1 MIAGRN
7 VGGTSTADAAQT
19 RGFTTPQDRNRTG
32 GIDVRIPPMVR
43 QRCARHLLSA
53 AARFARPGCFRPE
66 GELTVVHP
74 APAIAVGN
82 VSKSFGGITAVDGVS
97 FTVSG
102 GEVVALVGENGA
114 GKSTVKNIIAGTL
127 RPDSGQVSFGGAQAA
142 EGAGRVKHSGVAT
155 VHQET
160 SLFPDLTVA
169 ENILIDRLRSPG
181 RATVRPGQLRRAA
194 APVLQRVGAG
204 FGPEAIVR
212 DLSAGQRQLVEIAK
226 ALAAD
231 PRAIVFDE
239 PTASLNLVER
249 ELIMRIV
256 EQLRADG
263 VAVLYISH
271 YLEEIARLSQRVV
284 VMRDG
289 RVVADR
295 PTDELD
301 RATLESLMVG
311 RELAR
316 GYPPLPQPRSATTL
330 SVRDLGDG
338 VRVSGVS
345 FDIAEGE
352 IFGLAGLMGSGR
364 TEVARAIF
372 GLAGDVGRI
381 ELGGQPLR
389 RGNVRACVEAGM
401 AFVTEDR
408 RHEGL
413 FLDRPIRESLSIV
426 DLDAVCRPRR
436 IGWLDRGGERRMT
449 DELAGRVRLV
459 ARGGLGADGGSL
471 SGGNQQKVA
480 LGKWLVKRPRLIILD
495 EPTRGIDVG
504 AKAEIY
510 RLLVELV
517 RAGSSMLLISS
528 EMEEV
533 LGLSHR
539 VGVMHDGR
547 LAGVLD
553 RSQATQQTVIRL
565 ATGGAR

>member
-1 MIAGRN
+1 MIVAP
-7 VGGTSTADAAQT
+7 A
-19 RGFTTPQDRNRTG
+19 
-32 GIDVRIPPMVR
+32 
-43 QRCARHLLSA
+43 
-53 AARFARPGCFRPE
+53 
-66 GELTVVHP
+66 

-82 VSKSFGGITAVDGVS
+82 VSKSFGGIAAVDGVS

-114 GKSTVKNIIAGTL
+114 GKSTIKNIIGGTL
-127 RPDSGQVSFGGAQAA
+127 RPDSGGVSFG
-142 EGAGRVKHSGVAT
+142 AGHSAVAT

-169 ENILIDRLRSPG
+169 ENILIDRLRAPG
-181 RATVRPGQLRRAA
+181 SATVRRATLRRTA

-204 FGPEAIVR
+204 FGPEAVVR

-226 ALAAD
+226 ALAAG

-249 ELIMRIV
+249 ELVMGIV

-271 YLEEIARLSQRVV
+271 YLEEVARLSQRVV

-295 PTDELD
+295 PTGELD
-301 RATLESLMVG
+301 RAALESLMVG

-316 GYPPLPQPRSATTL
+316 GYPEPAPPRETPAL

-338 VRVSGVS
+338 SRVAGVS
-345 FDIAEGE
+345 FDVAEGE

-364 TEVARAIF
+364 TEVARAVF
-372 GLAGDVGRI
+372 GLAGAIGRV
-381 ELGGQPLR
+381 EVCGRALR
-389 RGNVRACVEAGM
+389 RGSVRASIEAGM

-426 DLDAVCRPRR
+426 GLGAVCRSRR
-436 IGWLDRGGERRMT
+436 LGWLDRGRERRLT
-449 DELAGRVRLV
+449 EELAGRVRLV
-459 ARGGLGADGGSL
+459 ARGGLGAGGGSL
-471 SGGNQQKVA
+471 SGGNQQKVVLA
-480 LGKWLVKRPRLIILD
+480 KWLVDRPRLIILD

-510 RLLVELV
+510 RLLVDL
-517 RAGSSMLLISS
+517 AGAGTAILLISS

-547 LAGVLD
+547 LAGVLG
-553 RSQATQQTVIRL
+553 SGATQQAVIRL
-565 ATGGAR
+565 ATGGAA

>member
-1 MIAGRN
+1 
-7 VGGTSTADAAQT
+7 
-19 RGFTTPQDRNRTG
+19 
-32 GIDVRIPPMVR
+32 MVNP
-43 QRCARHLLSA
+43 ALA
-53 AARFARPGCFRPE
+53 PAPA
-66 GELTVVHP
+66 V
-74 APAIAVGN
+74 APAIAVGG
-82 VSKSFGGITAVDGVS
+82 VSKSFGGITAVDGVT

-102 GEVVALVGENGA
+102 GEVVALAGENGA
-114 GKSTVKNIIAGTL
+114 GKSTIKNIIGGTL
-127 RPDSGQVSFGGAQAA
+127 RPDSGQVSFGGASAV
-142 EGAGRVKHSGVAT
+142 EGVGGAKHSGVAT

-169 ENILIDRLRSPG
+169 ENILIDRLRGPG
-181 RATVRPGQLRRAA
+181 RATVRPGQLRRVA
-194 APVLQRVGAG
+194 APVLERVGAG
-204 FGPEAIVR
+204 FGPEKVVR

-239 PTASLNLVER
+239 PTASLNLAER

-295 PTDELD
+295 PTGELD

-316 GYPPLPQPRSATTL
+316 GYPPLPRPGSAKTL

-338 VRVSGVS
+338 GRVSGVS

-364 TEVARAIF
+364 TEVARAVF
-372 GLAGDVGRI
+372 GLAGEVGRV
-381 ELGGQPLR
+381 EVGGRRLR
-389 RGNVRACVEAGM
+389 RGSVRACIDAGM

-408 RHEGL
+408 RQEGL

-426 DLDAVCRPRR
+426 GLDSVRR
-436 IGWLDRGGERRMT
+436 SRRAGWLDTGAERRMA
-449 DELAGRVRLV
+449 DELATKVRLI

-471 SGGNQQKVA
+471 SGGNQQKVV
-480 LGKWLVKRPRLIILD
+480 LGKWLVRPPRLIILD

-504 AKAEIY
+504 AEAEIY
-510 RLLVELV
+510 RLLVELA
-517 RAGSSMLLISS
+517 REGTSILLISS

-547 LAGVLD
+547 LAGVLE
-553 RSQATQQTVIRL
+553 RTKATQEAVIRL
-565 ATGGAR
+565 ATGGAQ

>member
-1 MIAGRN
+1 M
-7 VGGTSTADAAQT
+7 S
-19 RGFTTPQDRNRTG
+19 
-32 GIDVRIPPMVR
+32 
-43 QRCARHLLSA
+43 
-53 AARFARPGCFRPE
+53 
-66 GELTVVHP
+66 P

-82 VSKSFGGITAVDGVS
+82 VSKSFGGVAAVKDVS
-97 FTVSG
+97 FTVSS
-102 GEVVALVGENGA
+102 GEVVALAGENGA
-114 GKSTVKNIIAGTL
+114 GKSTIKNIIGGTL
-127 RPDSGQVSFGGAQAA
+127 RPDSGHVDLGGAIATA
-142 EGAGRVKHSGVAT
+142 DVKGVRHSGVAT

-169 ENILIDRLRSPG
+169 ENILIGHLGS
-181 RATVRPGQLRRAA
+181 RAMMVRPGRLRRTA
-194 APVLQRVGAG
+194 APILQRVGAG

-226 ALAAD
+226 ALAAE

-239 PTASLNLVER
+239 PTASLNLAER

-256 EQLRADG
+256 DQLRGDG
-263 VAVLYISH
+263 VAVLYITH
-271 YLEEIARLSQRVV
+271 YLEEITRLSQRVV

-295 PTDELD
+295 PTSELD

-311 RELAR
+311 RELAQ
-316 GYPPLPQPRSATTL
+316 GYPALPQPRPEITL
-330 SVRDLGDG
+330 SVRGLSDDA
-338 VRVSGVS
+338 RVSDIS
-345 FDIAEGE
+345 FDVARGE

-364 TEVARAIF
+364 TEVARAVF
-372 GLAGDVGRI
+372 GLAGRTGRI
-381 ELGGQPLR
+381 ELDGRRLR
-389 RGNVRACVEAGM
+389 RGDVRASIGAGI

-413 FLDRPIRESLSIV
+413 FLERPIRESLSIV
-426 DLDAVCRPRR
+426 DLDSVCRSRL
-436 IGWLDRGGERRMT
+436 IGRLDNRAERRLT
-449 DELAGRVRLV
+449 EELADKVRLV
-459 ARGGLGADGGSL
+459 ARGGLNAGGGSL
-471 SGGNQQKVA
+471 SGGNQQKVV
-480 LGKWLVKRPRLIILD
+480 LGKWLSRQPRLIILD

-510 RLLVELV
+510 RLLVDLAE
-517 RAGSSMLLISS
+517 AGSSILLISS

-553 RSQATQQTVIRL
+553 RSQATQEAVIRL

>member
-1 MIAGRN
+1 MGR
-7 VGGTSTADAAQT
+7 
-19 RGFTTPQDRNRTG
+19 
-32 GIDVRIPPMVR
+32 
-43 QRCARHLLSA
+43 
-53 AARFARPGCFRPE
+53 
-66 GELTVVHP
+66 P

-82 VSKSFGGITAVDGVS
+82 VSKSFGGISAVDGVS
-97 FTVSG
+97 FAVAG

-114 GKSTVKNIIAGTL
+114 GKSTIKNIIGGTL
-127 RPDSGQVSFGGAQAA
+127 RPDSGQVSFGGSPAH
-142 EGAGRVKHSGVAT
+142 EGVGGAKHSGVAT

-169 ENILIDRLRSPG
+169 ENILIDRLRSPR
-181 RATVRPGQLRRAA
+181 RATVRPGHLRRAA
-194 APVLQRVGAG
+194 APVLRRVGAG

-226 ALAAD
+226 ALAAG

-239 PTASLNLVER
+239 PTASLNLAER
-249 ELIMRIV
+249 DLIMRIV

-271 YLEEIARLSQRVV
+271 YLEEIARLSGRVV

-295 PTDELD
+295 PAGELD

-316 GYPPLPQPRSATTL
+316 GYPVLPPAREPTRL
-330 SVRDLGDG
+330 SVRGLGDG
-338 VRVSGVS
+338 ARVSGVS

-372 GLAGDVGRI
+372 GLVGDIGRI
-381 ELGGQPLR
+381 EVDGRPIR
-389 RGNVRACVEAGM
+389 RASVRAGIEAGL

-426 DLDAVCRPRR
+426 GLDSILRPRR
-436 IGWLDRGGERRMT
+436 TGWIDQRGERRMT
-449 DELAGRVRLV
+449 EDLARRVHLV
-459 ARGGLGADGGSL
+459 ARGGLSADGGSL
-471 SGGNQQKVA
+471 SGGNQQKVV
-480 LGKWLVKRPRLIILD
+480 LGKWLARPPRLIILD

-510 RLLVELV
+510 RLLLDLV
-517 RAGSSMLLISS
+517 RAGSSILLISS

-539 VGVMHDGR
+539 IGVMHDGR

-553 RSQATQQTVIRL
+553 RSRATQETVIRL
-565 ATGGAR
+565 ATGGAT

>member
-1 MIAGRN
+1 M
-7 VGGTSTADAAQT
+7 
-19 RGFTTPQDRNRTG
+19 
-32 GIDVRIPPMVR
+32 
-43 QRCARHLLSA
+43 
-53 AARFARPGCFRPE
+53 PE
-66 GELTVVHP
+66 HRRESGELTVASQ
-74 APAIAVGN
+74 APAIAVAN

-97 FTVSG
+97 FVVSS
-102 GEVVALVGENGA
+102 GEVVALAGENGA
-114 GKSTVKNIIAGTL
+114 GKSTIKNIISGTL
-127 RPDSGQVSFGGAQAA
+127 RPDSGQVSFGGAPAV
-142 EGAGRVKHSGVAT
+142 EGVGGAKHSGVAT

-169 ENILIDRLRSPG
+169 ENILIDRLLAPG
-181 RATVRPGQLRRAA
+181 RATVQPGRLRRAA
-194 APVLQRVGAG
+194 APVLRRVGAG
-204 FGPEAIVR
+204 FGPETVVR

-239 PTASLNLVER
+239 PTASLNLAER

-289 RVVADR
+289 HVVADR
-295 PTDELD
+295 PTSELD
-301 RATLESLMVG
+301 RGTLEALMVG
-311 RELAR
+311 RELAQ
-316 GYPPLPQPRSATTL
+316 GYPPLPRPGSTKRL
-330 SVRDLGDG
+330 SVRDLGNG
-338 VRVSGVS
+338 GRVSGVS

-372 GLAGDVGRI
+372 GLAGNLGHI
-381 ELGGQPLR
+381 ELNGRRLR
-389 RGNVRACVEAGM
+389 RGSVRACIEAGM

-426 DLDAVCRPRR
+426 ALDSVRR
-436 IGWLDRGGERRMT
+436 HRRTGWLDKSRERRMT
-449 DELAGRVRLV
+449 EELASKVRLV

-471 SGGNQQKVA
+471 SGGNQQKIV
-480 LGKWLVKRPRLIILD
+480 LGKWLVKPPRVIILD

-504 AKAEIY
+504 AKAEIH
-510 RLLVELV
+510 RLLVDLA
-517 RAGSSMLLISS
+517 RAGSSILLISS

-553 RSQATQQTVIRL
+553 RSQATQETVIRL
-565 ATGGAR
+565 ATGGGQ

>member
-1 MIAGRN
+1 MTGTALEALDVRSPPLVRRRRAGRPLPPGR
-7 VGGTSTADAAQT
+7 VHPDGG
-19 RGFTTPQDRNRTG
+19 
-32 GIDVRIPPMVR
+32 
-43 QRCARHLLSA
+43 
-53 AARFARPGCFRPE
+53 
-66 GELTVVHP
+66 LTVVGS

-82 VSKSFGGITAVDGVS
+82 VSKSFGGISAVDGVS
-97 FTVSG
+97 FTVSS

-114 GKSTVKNIIAGTL
+114 GKSTIKNIIGGTL
-127 RPDSGQVSFGGAQAA
+127 RPDSGQVSFAGSPAHEGVGGA
-142 EGAGRVKHSGVAT
+142 KHSGVAT

-169 ENILIDRLRSPG
+169 ENILIDRLRSPH
-181 RATVRPGQLRRAA
+181 RATVRPGHLRRAA

-226 ALAAD
+226 ALAAG

-239 PTASLNLVER
+239 PTASLNLAER

-256 EQLRADG
+256 EQLREDG

-295 PTDELD
+295 PTGELD
-301 RATLESLMVG
+301 RAALESLMVG

-316 GYPPLPQPRSATTL
+316 GYPALPPAREATRM

-338 VRVSGVS
+338 GRVSGVS

-372 GLAGDVGRI
+372 GLAGDIGRI
-381 ELGGQPLR
+381 EVGGQRLR
-389 RGNVRACVEAGM
+389 RGSVRACVEAGM

-426 DLDAVCRPRR
+426 GLDSVSRSRR
-436 IGWLDRGGERRMT
+436 AGWIDGRGERRMT
-449 DELAGRVRLV
+449 EELARRVHLV

-471 SGGNQQKVA
+471 SGGNQQKVV
-480 LGKWLVKRPRLIILD
+480 LGKWLVRRPRLIILD

-517 RAGSSMLLISS
+517 RSGSSMLLISS

-553 RSQATQQTVIRL
+553 RSRATQETVIRL

>member
-1 MIAGRN
+1 M
-7 VGGTSTADAAQT
+7 
-19 RGFTTPQDRNRTG
+19 
-32 GIDVRIPPMVR
+32 
-43 QRCARHLLSA
+43 
-53 AARFARPGCFRPE
+53 PE
-66 GELTVVHP
+66 HRRESGELTVASQ
-74 APAIAVGN
+74 APAIAVAN

-97 FTVSG
+97 FAVSS
-102 GEVVALVGENGA
+102 GEVVALAGENGA
-114 GKSTVKNIIAGTL
+114 GKSTIKNIISGTL
-127 RPDSGQVSFGGAQAA
+127 RPDSGQVSFGGAPAV
-142 EGAGRVKHSGVAT
+142 EGVGGAKHSGVAT

-169 ENILIDRLRSPG
+169 ENILIDRLRAPG
-181 RATVRPGQLRRAA
+181 RATVQPGRLRRAA
-194 APVLQRVGAG
+194 APVLRRVGAG
-204 FGPEAIVR
+204 FGPETVVR

-239 PTASLNLVER
+239 PTASLNLAER

-289 RVVADR
+289 HVVADR
-295 PTDELD
+295 PTSELD
-301 RATLESLMVG
+301 RGTLEALMVG
-311 RELAR
+311 RELAQ
-316 GYPPLPQPRSATTL
+316 GYPPLPRPGSTKRL

-338 VRVSGVS
+338 GRVSGVS

-372 GLAGDVGRI
+372 GLAGNLGHI
-381 ELGGQPLR
+381 ELNGGGLR
-389 RGNVRACVEAGM
+389 RGSVRACIEAGM

-426 DLDAVCRPRR
+426 ALDSVRR
-436 IGWLDRGGERRMT
+436 HRRTGWLDKSRERRMT
-449 DELAGRVRLV
+449 EELASKVRLV

-471 SGGNQQKVA
+471 SGGNQQKIV
-480 LGKWLVKRPRLIILD
+480 LGKWLVKPPRVIILD

-504 AKAEIY
+504 AKAEIH
-510 RLLVELV
+510 RLLVDLA
-517 RAGSSMLLISS
+517 RAGSSILLISS

-553 RSQATQQTVIRL
+553 RSQATQETVIRL
-565 ATGGAR
+565 ATGGGQ